1 MTPAAIFTAFVMV
14 AVPVILLAFVW
25 GVLTMLR
32 IAFPERPV
40 PLEGPLR
47 AIRRR
52 GGHAGVREIRA
63 EVLKQAERLAVPYAY
78 TPGTTVPPSR
88 LPSPWLL
95 DVHERRN

>member
-1 MTPAAIFTAFVMV
+1 MVPAAIFTAFVMV
-14 AVPVILLAFVW
+14 AVPVIVLAFIW
-25 GVLTMLR
+25 GALTVMR
-32 IAFPERPV
+32 IAFPERSA
-40 PLEGPLR
+40 PLEGPIR

-52 GGHAGVREIRA
+52 GDHVGVREIRA